1 MKKHTGVLTLAGFL
15 LLGECFM
22 PKVITT
28 PTLTAQDLAHDNF
41 HTVQEGRLYR
51 SGQIPRARIAAYLQE
66 YGIKTIINLRGKA
79 ENAMC
84 CWGEKGAAKSCAASV
99 IHIPMRAGKMSTP
112 QEINELLAAFDK
124 AQEPLLIHCS
134 QGINRTGEACALWLL
149 EKCGATN
156 AQALEM
162 FDAKYGYN
170 RVSRPEKYQLIE
182 SWQTSSKE

>member
-1 MKKHTGVLTLAGFL
+1 MKKYTGIFALAGFL
-15 LLGECFM
+15 LLGACFM
-22 PKVITT
+22 PKEINAA
-28 PTLTAQDLAHDNF
+28 TLTAQDLAHDNF

-66 YGIKTIINLRGKA
+66 YGIKTIINLRSPA
-79 ENAMC
+79 ENAVC
-84 CWGEKGAAKSCAASV
+84 CWGEKGAAKSCHASV
-99 IHIPMRAGKMSTP
+99 VHVPMSAGKMSTP

-170 RVSRPEKYQLIE
+170 KKSRPEKYQLIE
-182 SWQTSSKE
+182 SWQTSFKK